1 MQLRSDLLDINPN
14 GLTLVMD
21 KDAVIAGVAVV
32 DVGGGWRKQG
42 FAVL

>member
-14 GLTLVMD
+14 RLTLVMD
-21 KDAVIAGVAVV
+21 KDAVIAGVTVV
-32 DVGGGWRKQG
+32 DVRGGWRKQG

>member
-1 MQLRSDLLDINPN
+1 MQLRSDLLNINPN

-21 KDAVIAGVAVV
+21 ENAVIAGVAVI
-32 DVGGGWRKQG
+32 DVRGGWRKQG